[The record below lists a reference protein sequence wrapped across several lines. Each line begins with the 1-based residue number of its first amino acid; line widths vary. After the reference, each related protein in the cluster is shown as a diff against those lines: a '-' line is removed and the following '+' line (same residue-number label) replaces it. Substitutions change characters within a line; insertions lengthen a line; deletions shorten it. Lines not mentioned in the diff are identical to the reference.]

1 MNCRV
6 VLLLRDRVRPNE
18 VRIQKFLSHFPVNFL
33 DFMSGVTQS
42 VWQMLSRLARVAVA
56 FLLLTAAVQRPQGER
71 IIAVGDVHG
80 NLDGFTSILQS
91 AGLIDQQRQWT
102 GGKATLVQLGDLV
115 DRGPKSR
122 AVLDFIMTL
131 QNEAP
136 RKGGTVLVS
145 LGNHEV
151 MNIIGDMRYVVP
163 ADYESFLD
171 NRSEQRRAAAFR
183 EYSSLETRKGR
194 VADQVAWMN
203 AHPLGF
209 VEHREAYGPQGKYGK
224 WLRGVPTINKVEDSI
239 FLHGGINPALN
250 FKNIE
255 QFNSGVKNEMQIFDK
270 ITRYMIDR
278 GLALPFFTLDEF
290 AQAASEEL
298 NRTNAIKPEEQTP
311 EGRAHTQILEGLVQL
326 PNWLSIHDAGPLWFR
341 GYDRW
346 SDVDGEPQLARLIQ
360 SLGIKRIVVAHTPQ
374 PNGEIRQRFGGK
386 VFLIDTALVTGR
398 ASALEIQGDRI
409 RAIYS
414 NRQTEF
420 N

>member
-6 VLLLRDRVRPNE
+6 CVTATRQSAPERSKNPEIFR
-18 VRIQKFLSHFPVNFL
+18 HFPVNF
-33 DFMSGVTQS
+33 SGFYVGGDSISQT
-42 VWQMLSRLARVAVA
+42 MLSRLARVALA

-80 NLDGFTSILQS
+80 NLDGFTSILQA
-91 AGLIDQQRQWT
+91 AGLIDQHRQWT

-136 RKGGTVLVS
+136 RKGGTVRVS

-151 MNIIGDMRYVVP
+151 MNIMGDMRYVVA

-171 NRSEQRRAAAFR
+171 NRSEQRRTTAFR
-183 EYSSLETRKGR
+183 DYSSLETRKGR

-224 WLRGVPTINKVEDSI
+224 WLRGLPTINKVEDSI

-250 FKNIE
+250 FKNID
-255 QFNSGVKNEMQIFDK
+255 QFNSGVKKEIQTFDT

-298 NRTNAIKPEEQTP
+298 NRTNAIKPVEQTP
-311 EGRAHTQILEGLVQL
+311 ESRVHTQILEGLLQS
-326 PNWLSIHDAGPLWFR
+326 PNWLSIHDAGPSLV
-341 GYDRW
+341 
-346 SDVDGEPQLARLIQ
+346 SRL
-360 SLGIKRIVVAHTPQ
+360 RPMV
-374 PNGEIRQRFGGK
+374 
-386 VFLIDTALVTGR
+386 
-398 ASALEIQGDRI
+398 
-409 RAIYS
+409 
-414 NRQTEF
+414 
-420 N
+420 